1 MAPVRPD
8 FLHRTHRGPV
18 PFPAHPPLSPS
29 WSSVLR
35 NGRGPAGCQ
44 VGVDEAGF
52 VFVGVDD
59 PTTAAPLLR
68 KAFGARHIE
77 VGYAEQA
84 SLLSTTG

>member
-1 MAPVRPD
+1 
-8 FLHRTHRGPV
+8 
-18 PFPAHPPLSPS
+18 
-29 WSSVLR
+29 
-35 NGRGPAGCQ
+35 
-44 VGVDEAGF
+44 VDEAGF